1 MAYVAWKLYRNEY
14 RYYELEY
21 MGYKADLSAYQ
32 LKKLKRYINE
42 LPEIYDGFESL
53 TKAESILHYTKDGK
67 EFYCQPSGI
76 LSFKRGRHPHELICD
91 DVLRD
96 PETKLSTE
104 IIGKITR
111 TFDEEIMQMP
121 SHALHVLGTP
131 QDETDLFGK
140 LRDDPNFDAKEYP
153 AVLSFKDKTVL
164 WKEHWDYDRLME
176 RKKSIGD
183 KAFSKE
189 FMCKP
194 VRGLEGYFTREQLDE
209 RINKRLK
216 NYAHTQKPRLHE
228 YTYAGFD
235 IGKKT
240 HPSHFA
246 VFGVNRKGQLKQIH
260 SKWMDGWDY
269 CDQLEYLEEAIE
281 NFNIDACFYDN
292 TRAEFEAFRERGEL
306 PDGMFGLVFT
316 AKNKFAMA
324 TEFDSMVT
332 SKQIELLDDG
342 RQKRQLLNV
351 DNDLKAVE
359 TAEGHGDSFF
369 SICLAITAYKKGQG
383 TLAWNL

>member
-1 MAYVAWKLYRNEY
+1 MEF
-14 RYYELEY
+14 RYYEIEY
-21 MGYKADLSAYQ
+21 MGYKADLSAYL
-32 LKKLKRYINE
+32 LKKLKRYIGE
-42 LPEIYDGFESL
+42 LPEIFGDYESL
-53 TKAESILHYTKDGK
+53 TRAESILHYIKDGK

-76 LSFKRGRHPHELICD
+76 LSFKRGRHPHEMICD
-91 DVLRD
+91 DILKD
-96 PETKLSTE
+96 PETKLSTKQIEE
-104 IIGKITR
+104 ITT
-111 TFDEEIMQMP
+111 TFNEEIMQMP

-131 QDETDLFGK
+131 QDTNDLFGILK
-140 LRDDPNFDAKEYP
+140 NDPNFDAREYP
-153 AVLSFKDKTVL
+153 AVVSHTDKTVL
-164 WKEHWDYDRLME
+164 WQEHWDYDRLME
-176 RKKSIGD
+176 RKASIGE

-194 VRGLEGYFTREQLDE
+194 VRGLEGYFSPEQLDE

-216 NYAHTQKPRLHE
+216 NYPHTVKPRLHE

-246 VFGVNRKGQLKQIH
+246 VFGVNRKGILKQIH
-260 SKWMDGWDY
+260 SKWMDNWDY
-269 CDQLEYLEEAIE
+269 IDQLEYLQEAIE
-281 NFNIDACFYDN
+281 NFNIDSCFYDN

-324 TEFDSMVT
+324 TEFDAMVT
-332 SKQIELLDDG
+332 GKKIELLNDQ

-351 DNDLKAVE
+351 DNDLRAVE
-359 TAEGHGDSFF
+359 TEEGHGDSFF
-369 SICLAITAYKKGQG
+369 SICLAITAYQQGQG
-383 TLAWNL
+383 LLAWNL